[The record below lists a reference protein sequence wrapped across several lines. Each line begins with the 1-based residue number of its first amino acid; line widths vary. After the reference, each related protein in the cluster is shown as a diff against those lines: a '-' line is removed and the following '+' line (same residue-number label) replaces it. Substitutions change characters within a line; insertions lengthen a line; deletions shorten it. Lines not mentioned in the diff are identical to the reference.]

1 MYLLDIDH
9 DESDKINIYD
19 IEAFFNM
26 LPFVY
31 NITELTREQETSL
44 RHADIIERLY
54 RNDINDLKEK
64 IVQLKKE
71 IHLERLKPKSI
82 QASANYTEVLKQKTI
97 TKNIQGELDFYKGV
111 INEIEKDIDLEE
123 YVKRYNDS
131 LR

>member
-82 QASANYTEVLKQKTI
+82 EASANYTEVLKQKTI